1 MDLGKMADEGCNDE
15 CSYDRKCLNRADW
28 YAAYDLRRT
37 FWGKPE
43 DNPFM
48 PKKRMQQIVNIYKY
62 CEVVKV
68 NFISCISRFFLPSS
82 NKKYEVNF
90 SYIISKNTK

>member
-48 PKKRMQQIVNIYKY
+48 PKKECSKSLT
-62 CEVVKV
+62 
-68 NFISCISRFFLPSS
+68 FISTAKS
-82 NKKYEVNF
+82 
-90 SYIISKNTK
+90 